1 MTPVRSTI
9 NPRVYALTFTAFV
22 MLASEFI
29 VAGLL
34 PEIATSLAITIGA
47 ASGLVTAFALGMG
60 ISAPIIGV
68 LAHRASKRSLLIAA
82 CVALVLGNGI
92 SAVFSD
98 YSIILIGRVL
108 GGIGVA
114 VFWTNAALAA
124 KSLSQGR
131 NESMAIGRVLVG
143 ISIAS
148 VVGVP
153 VGKLIADATN
163 WRMAMWMMTALS
175 SVALL
180 TVWIWVRPAEE
191 SRQKENLR
199 DTLRVA
205 FTPDVSMT
213 LVSSCLIFA
222 GVASV
227 FNFLATFLEKET
239 GFGEMNVTLIL
250 CLYGVADIVS
260 NLILSKRVKDDL
272 EPLFRR
278 VLMTMALGMCALSVF
293 GNLTWAVPLAIII
306 VASSHAGVS
315 LLVGIDV
322 LKRAGNA
329 GQLINAINVSMI
341 NLGIGIGAVITGL
354 LVDRAG
360 VSTIGWVGACFIC
373 LALSVRWKIERSN
386 VHHHE

>member
-1 MTPVRSTI
+1 MTPARSTI

-22 MLASEFI
+22 MLSSEFI

-205 FTPDVSMT
+205 FKPDVSMT

-260 NLILSKRVKDDL
+260 NLILSRRVKDDL

-341 NLGIGIGAVITGL
+341 NLGIGIGAIITGL

>member
-1 MTPVRSTI
+1 MTPNCSTI

-22 MLASEFI
+22 MLSSEFI

-98 YSIILIGRVL
+98 YYIILIGRVL

-124 KSLSQGR
+124 KSLSQAR

-175 SVALL
+175 CVALL
-180 TVWIWVRPAEE
+180 TV
-191 SRQKENLR
+191 
-199 DTLRVA
+199 
-205 FTPDVSMT
+205 
-213 LVSSCLIFA
+213 
-222 GVASV
+222 
-227 FNFLATFLEKET
+227 
-239 GFGEMNVTLIL
+239 
-250 CLYGVADIVS
+250 
-260 NLILSKRVKDDL
+260 
-272 EPLFRR
+272 
-278 VLMTMALGMCALSVF
+278 
-293 GNLTWAVPLAIII
+293 
-306 VASSHAGVS
+306 
-315 LLVGIDV
+315 
-322 LKRAGNA
+322 
-329 GQLINAINVSMI
+329 
-341 NLGIGIGAVITGL
+341 
-354 LVDRAG
+354 
-360 VSTIGWVGACFIC
+360 
-373 LALSVRWKIERSN
+373 
-386 VHHHE
+386 

>member
-1 MTPVRSTI
+1 MTQDRSTI
-9 NPRVYALTFTAFV
+9 NPRVYVLTFTAFV
-22 MLASEFI
+22 MLSSEFI

-34 PEIATSLAITIGA
+34 PQIATSLAITIGA

-68 LAHRASKRSLLIAA
+68 LAHRASKRSLLISA

-92 SAVFSD
+92 SAAFND
-98 YSIILIGRVL
+98 YYIILAGRVL

-131 NESMAIGRVLVG
+131 NESLAIGRVLVG

-175 SVALL
+175 SAALL
-180 TVWIWVRPAEE
+180 TVWIWVRPTEE

-199 DTLRVA
+199 DTVRVA
-205 FTPDVSMT
+205 FRPNVAMT
-213 LVSSCLIFA
+213 LISSCLMFA

-227 FNFLATFLEKET
+227 FNFLATFMERET
-239 GFGEMNVTLIL
+239 GFGEMSVTLLL
-250 CLYGVADIVS
+250 CLYGIADIAS

-278 VLMTMALGMCALSVF
+278 VLMTMAAGMCFLSLF
-293 GNLTWAVPLAIII
+293 GSLTWAVPIAIII

-315 LLVGIDV
+315 LLIGIDV
-322 LKRAGNA
+322 LRRAGDA
-329 GQLINAINVSMI
+329 GQLINALNVSMI
-341 NLGIGIGAVITGL
+341 NLGIGIGAAITGL
-354 LVDRAG
+354 LTDRVG
-360 VSTIGWVGACFIC
+360 VGAVGWVGACFIL
-373 LALSVRWKIERSN
+373 LALCVRWEIERSQQT
-386 VHHHE
+386 HHG

>member
-22 MLASEFI
+22 MLSSEFI

-92 SAVFSD
+92 SAVFSA

-213 LVSSCLIFA
+213 LVNSCLMFA

-272 EPLFRR
+272 EPLFRW
-278 VLMTMALGMCALSVF
+278 VLVTMAVGMCALSVF

-341 NLGIGIGAVITGL
+341 NLGIGIGAIITGL

-373 LALSVRWKIERSN
+373 LALSVRWKIERSK

>member
-1 MTPVRSTI
+1 MTSARSTI

-22 MLASEFI
+22 MLSSEFI

-92 SAVFSD
+92 SAVFSA

-213 LVSSCLIFA
+213 LVSSCLMFA

-250 CLYGVADIVS
+250 FLYGVADIVS

-278 VLMTMALGMCALSVF
+278 VLVTMAVGMCALSVF

-341 NLGIGIGAVITGL
+341 NLGIGIGAIITGL

>member
-1 MTPVRSTI
+1 MTQGRSTI

-22 MLASEFI
+22 MLSSEFI

-34 PEIATSLAITIGA
+34 PQIATSLAITIGA
-47 ASGLVTAFALGMG
+47 TSGLVTAFALGMG

-68 LAHRASKRSLLIAA
+68 LAHRASKRSLLISA

-92 SAVFSD
+92 SAAFND
-98 YSIILIGRVL
+98 YYIILAGRVL

-131 NESMAIGRVLVG
+131 NESLAIGRVLVG

-180 TVWIWVRPAEE
+180 TVWIWVRPTEE
-191 SRQKENLR
+191 SRQKENLS
-199 DTLRVA
+199 DTVRVA
-205 FTPDVSMT
+205 LRSDVAMT
-213 LVSSCLIFA
+213 LISSCLMFA

-227 FNFLATFLEKET
+227 FNFLATFMEKET
-239 GFGEMNVTLIL
+239 GFGEISVTLLL
-250 CLYGVADIVS
+250 CLYGIADIAS

-278 VLMTMALGMCALSVF
+278 VLMTMAAGMCFLSLF
-293 GNLTWAVPLAIII
+293 GSLTWAVPIAVII

-315 LLVGIDV
+315 LLIGIDV
-322 LKRAGNA
+322 LQRAGDA

-341 NLGIGIGAVITGL
+341 NLGIGIGAAITGL
-354 LVDRAG
+354 LTDRVG
-360 VSTIGWVGACFIC
+360 VGAVGWVGACFIL
-373 LALSVRWKIERSN
+373 LALSVRWKIERSQQT
-386 VHHHE
+386 HHG